1 MEFCEFLAPCVLEDR
16 DNDNGTVDDANL
28 LPRKDGGPRPVCR
41 GVLNMPTKETLEL
54 WSNHFVS
61 HNQEAIV
68 TCHDSRTLGP
78 CSEMRSVYVQPNLG
92 FVHRKYMKG
101 LGRPRDGHPVA
112 GDKNVTGTVNRTIA
126 SMIVL
131 QQTKQ

>member
-1 MEFCEFLAPCVLEDR
+1 
-16 DNDNGTVDDANL
+16 
-28 LPRKDGGPRPVCR
+28 
-41 GVLNMPTKETLEL
+41 MPTKDTLDL

-61 HNQEAIV
+61 QNQEAII

-78 CSEMRSVYVQPNLG
+78 CSEIRSVYIQPNLG

-101 LGRPRDGHPVA
+101 LGRPRDGQIMG

-126 SMIVL
+126 SMIGL
-131 QQTKQ
+131 QQTPEERYSEV